1 MNKIL
6 PLRCLTAA
14 SSATLAFIG
23 LLSLTACGEH
33 STAVNAPAPAPIV
46 QGNQLRFADK
56 HPQLALLGLS
66 TARESKST
74 AIELPAKLVWNEDH
88 TQRIYAS
95 FAGRVNSIHA
105 DVGQAVHAGKS
116 LATLAS
122 PEFGAAQADAAKAMA
137 DVRLSE
143 KNLQRQRELFD
154 AGIVARKEFD
164 AAQSDAER
172 ARAESQRAES
182 RIRLYGGAGAT
193 GADLVNQQLSL
204 VSNIAGLVVE
214 RNINPGQ
221 ELRPDQSGVGV
232 PPLFVVSDPSSLWVQ
247 IDAREAEIGAF
258 KPGASFDLVVPSLGN
273 QVFKGHV
280 SVAADMIDPSSRTIK
295 VRGLVANAK
304 RLLKAEML
312 ATARIERTMGAG
324 VIVPA
329 SAVLLYG
336 AKHQVFVQSSPGVF
350 EPREVSLSFE
360 GAREVVVSD
369 GLRTGEQVVSDN
381 VLLLGRLWRLSRD
394 NAPSASA
401 AALAKTSSPLTN
413 AAKPSANPVVATPT
427 KTQP

>member
-1 MNKIL
+1 
-6 PLRCLTAA
+6 
-14 SSATLAFIG
+14 
-23 LLSLTACGEH
+23 
-33 STAVNAPAPAPIV
+33 
-46 QGNQLRFADK
+46 
-56 HPQLALLGLS
+56 
-66 TARESKST
+66 
-74 AIELPAKLVWNEDH
+74 
-88 TQRIYAS
+88 
-95 FAGRVNSIHA
+95 
-105 DVGQAVHAGKS
+105 
-116 LATLAS
+116 
-122 PEFGAAQADAAKAMA
+122 
-137 DVRLSE
+137 
-143 KNLQRQRELFD
+143 
-154 AGIVARKEFD
+154 
-164 AAQSDAER
+164 
-172 ARAESQRAES
+172 
-182 RIRLYGGAGAT
+182 
-193 GADLVNQQLSL
+193 LVNQQLSL